1 MKRFKVN
8 ASFTACYRTFSKLSN
23 ANERYG
29 QYKNRGKKKQN
40 IKAGL
45 TPMKNLSNAAVHKVM
60 IANKLKNEN

>member
-1 MKRFKVN
+1 MKDMVN
-8 ASFTACYRTFSKLSN
+8 TKT
-23 ANERYG
+23 EE
-29 QYKNRGKKKQN
+29 KKKQN